1 MKKVTDFMVA
11 ARKSPPVQLQPFLTL
26 LHLAEKRQRERR
38 RSRDTRPGS
47 TTPPIPEEPEDVP
60 SDSGY
65 MSGDSLSPPE
75 RQQHP
80 AASIHRKHAPPSR
93 SDTRTSTG
101 FREPPV
107 SWHHDGPAIAVG
119 GAQYPVASGSDSIV
133 QEFHDALQRSPDTAV
148 AVAAIKA
155 LTSVI
160 RKSTARTMMGLEKEL
175 KDAAA
180 SLQRQVPTRQ
190 SSHSSGKR
198 LIVCVHT
205 RSCNPTAISLK
216 AGCELFLRYTTRT
229 SAIENED
236 FATAKARIIE
246 RGKQF
251 AETSTRARQT
261 IAELGAGFVHH
272 DAVVMVHGFSRVALA
287 LLQQVANNGVQFS
300 VVVTEGR
307 PDSTGLA
314 MANALSKMKVPCTV
328 VLDSGV
334 AFALEALKVNLVLV
348 GAEGVVE
355 NGGIINKLG
364 SYHIAIAAKEHAIPF
379 YVAAESYKF
388 ARLYPLNQLDL
399 PVEKKHV
406 DFGPLMAPGAKIE
419 NPSRD
424 YTPPKYISLLFT
436 DLGVLTPAA
445 VSDEL
450 IQLYV

>member
-1 MKKVTDFMVA
+1 MDRRSISM
-11 ARKSPPVQLQPFLTL
+11 FLDEE
-26 LHLAEKRQRERR
+26 EKRQRERR
-38 RSRDTRPGS
+38 RSRDTRTGS

-93 SDTRTSTG
+93 PDTRTSTG
-101 FREPPV
+101 FKEPPV

-180 SLQRQVPTRQ
+180 SLQ
-190 SSHSSGKR
+190 
-198 LIVCVHT
+198 
-205 RSCNPTAISLK
+205 SCNPTAISLK

-287 LLQQVANNGVQFS
+287 LLHQVANNGVQFS

-314 MANALSKMKVPCTV
+314 MANALSKMKVPCTI

-334 AFALEALKVNLVLV
+334 AFALEALKWVTSRGPGWKLLQQSFVLLLSLFVLTLVVSSCHSVTLTAIV
-348 GAEGVVE
+348 WAVAYEQ
-355 NGGIINKLG
+355 LH
-364 SYHIAIAAKEHAIPF
+364 SSDSPIAARAVGSCHLVQTAKGLSPSSQD
-379 YVAAESYKF
+379 VMSSCC
-388 ARLYPLNQLDL
+388 
-399 PVEKKHV
+399 PV
-406 DFGPLMAPGAKIE
+406 GW
-419 NPSRD
+419 
-424 YTPPKYISLLFT
+424 SLLIFR
-436 DLGVLTPAA
+436 LLICRIGF
-445 VSDEL
+445 EL
-450 IQLYV
+450 VWCAE

>member
-1 MKKVTDFMVA
+1 MDRRSISM
-11 ARKSPPVQLQPFLTL
+11 FLDEE
-26 LHLAEKRQRERR
+26 EKRQRERERER
-38 RSRDTRPGS
+38 RRVNHDKAAGS
-47 TTPPIPEEPEDVP
+47 STPPIPEEPEDLD
-60 SDSGY
+60 SDGDY
-65 MSGDSLSPPE
+65 MSEPSPSPSE
-75 RQQHP
+75 PLQPPQIAMQRH
-80 AASIHRKHAPPSR
+80 HVPPSR
-93 SDTRTSTG
+93 SDTRTSSG
-101 FREPPV
+101 FKDPPV
-107 SWHHDGPAIAVG
+107 VWHQEGPALAVG
-119 GAQYPVASGSDSIV
+119 GAQYPVTSRSDGIV
-133 QEFHDALQRSPDTAV
+133 KEFHEALQRSPDTAV

-160 RKSTARTMMGLEKEL
+160 RNSTAQTMMGLEKEL

-180 SLQRQVPTRQ
+180 SLQ
-190 SSHSSGKR
+190 G
-198 LIVCVHT
+198 
-205 RSCNPTAISLK
+205 CNPTAISLK
-216 AGCELFLRYTTRT
+216 AGCELYLRYTTRT

-251 AETSTRARQT
+251 AETSTKARQS
-261 IAELGAGFVHH
+261 IAELGAGFVRH
-272 DAVVMVHGFSRVALA
+272 DAVVLVHGFSRVALA
-287 LLQQVANNGVQFS
+287 LLQQVVDNGVQFS

-307 PDSTGLA
+307 PDSTGLT
-314 MANALSKMKVPCTV
+314 MANALSKMKVPCTI
-328 VLDSGV
+328 VLDSAV

-364 SYHIAIAAKEHAIPF
+364 SYHVAIAAKEHRIPF

>member
-1 MKKVTDFMVA
+1 MDRRSISM
-11 ARKSPPVQLQPFLTL
+11 FLDEE
-26 LHLAEKRQRERR
+26 EKRQRERR

-180 SLQRQVPTRQ
+180 SLQ
-190 SSHSSGKR
+190 
-198 LIVCVHT
+198 
-205 RSCNPTAISLK
+205 SCNPTAISLK

>member
-1 MKKVTDFMVA
+1 MDRRSISM
-11 ARKSPPVQLQPFLTL
+11 FLDEE
-26 LHLAEKRQRERR
+26 EKRQREKERER
-38 RSRDTRPGS
+38 AQYARQDTTRSS
-47 TTPPIPEEPEDVP
+47 TPPIPEEPEDDD
-60 SDSGY
+60 SDAGY
-65 MSGDSLSPPE
+65 MSGQSPSPPE
-75 RQQHP
+75 SHKLPPSAMPRQ
-80 AASIHRKHAPPSR
+80 HAPPSL
-93 SDTRTSTG
+93 SNTRTSSG

-107 SWHHDGPAIAVG
+107 IWHHDGPALAIG
-119 GAQYPVASGSDSIV
+119 GAQYPVTNGSDGIV
-133 QEFHDALQRSPDTAV
+133 KEFHEALQRSPDTAV

-160 RKSTARTMMGLEKEL
+160 RNSTAQTMMGLEKEL

-180 SLQRQVPTRQ
+180 SLQ
-190 SSHSSGKR
+190 G
-198 LIVCVHT
+198 
-205 RSCNPTAISLK
+205 CNPTAISLK
-216 AGCELFLRYTTRT
+216 AGCELYLRYTTRT

-261 IAELGAGFVHH
+261 IADLGAGFVRH
-272 DAVVMVHGFSRVALA
+272 DAVVMIHGFSRVALA
-287 LLQQVANNGVQFS
+287 LLQQVVDNGVQFS

-307 PDSTGLA
+307 PDGTGLT
-314 MANALSKMKVPCTV
+314 MAHALSKMKVPCTI
-328 VLDSGV
+328 VLDSAV

-364 SYHIAIAAKEHAIPF
+364 SYHVAIAAKEHGIPF

>member
-1 MKKVTDFMVA
+1 MDRRSISM
-11 ARKSPPVQLQPFLTL
+11 FLD
-26 LHLAEKRQRERR
+26 EEVKRERSNQR
-38 RSRDTRPGS
+38 RTSNGS
-47 TTPPIPEEPEDVP
+47 AVSSSTPPIPEEPEDMDNDDTY
-60 SDSGY
+60 SNDQAA
-65 MSGDSLSPPE
+65 SPPQ
-75 RQQHP
+75 RQ
-80 AASIHRKHAPPSR
+80 APPPPPHKQHNPPGR
-93 SDTRTSTG
+93 SDTRPH
-101 FREPPV
+101 FREAPLVWQPER
-107 SWHHDGPAIAVG
+107 PALATG
-119 GAQYPVASGSDSIV
+119 GAQYPVVSGSSDPV
-133 QEFHDALQRSPDTAV
+133 VKEFHEALQRSPDIAV

-155 LTSVI
+155 LTTVI
-160 RKSTARTMMGLEKEL
+160 RKSTSQTMMGLEKEL

-180 SLQRQVPTRQ
+180 SLQA
-190 SSHSSGKR
+190 
-198 LIVCVHT
+198 
-205 RSCNPTAISLK
+205 CNPTAISLK

-251 AETSTRARQT
+251 AETSTRARQS
-261 IAELGAGFVHH
+261 IAELGAGFVRH
-272 DAVVMVHGFSRVALA
+272 DAVLMVHGFSRVALA
-287 LLQQVANNGVQFS
+287 LLQQVASNGVQFS

-307 PDSTGLA
+307 PDGTGLT
-314 MANALSKMKVPCTV
+314 MANALSKMKVPCTI
-328 VLDSGV
+328 VLDSAV

-364 SYHIAIAAKEHAIPF
+364 SYQMAIAAKAHGIPF

-406 DFGPLMAPGAKIE
+406 DFGPLLGSGVKVE

>member
-1 MKKVTDFMVA
+1 MPKKWEALSYSMDRRSISM
-11 ARKSPPVQLQPFLTL
+11 FLDEE
-26 LHLAEKRQRERR
+26 EKRQRERR
-38 RSRDTRPGS
+38 RSRDATPGS
-47 TTPPIPEEPEDVP
+47 STPPIPEEPEDED
-60 SDSGY
+60 SGSGY
-65 MSGDSLSPPE
+65 MSGDSPSPPD

-80 AASIHRKHAPPSR
+80 AATIHRQHAPPSR

-107 SWHHDGPAIAVG
+107 TWHHEGPAIAVG
-119 GAQYPVASGSDSIV
+119 GAQYPAAPGKGKSDGIV
-133 QEFHDALQRSPDTAV
+133 QEFHEALQRSPDTAV
-148 AVAAIKA
+148 AVGAIKA

-160 RKSTARTMMGLEKEL
+160 RKSSAQTMMGLEKEL

-180 SLQRQVPTRQ
+180 SLQ
-190 SSHSSGKR
+190 G
-198 LIVCVHT
+198 
-205 RSCNPTAISLK
+205 CNPTAISLK

-251 AETSTRARQT
+251 AETSTRARHT

-287 LLQQVANNGVQFS
+287 LLQQVADHGVQFS

-314 MANALSKMKVPCTV
+314 MATALSKMKVPCTI
-328 VLDSGV
+328 VLDSAV
-334 AFALEALKVNLVLV
+334 AFALEALKVNLALV

-364 SYHIAIAAKEHAIPF
+364 SYQVAIAAKEHGIPF

-406 DFGPLMAPGAKIE
+406 DFGPLMAQGAKIV